1 MGNIWEFLLQTLT
14 VSLVAAVL
22 LILKYLLADKLSPRW
37 QYGIWGLLA
46 LRALIPAGMTRQ
58 VLLPLPT
65 WVDMCKTAAEHGLA
79 SAYAGP
85 WDALD
90 AKSVLPWPSGAPE
103 SITDWLFVAYALG
116 AAAYLL
122 WKGAAYA
129 RLRLALRR
137 GAPASE
143 AVSARLAAVCEKY
156 GLRCSRAVEV
166 EGLPTAFVCGVFRP
180 VLAVPK
186 GGVDDKVLLHELLHL
201 KYFDAAQGI
210 FWCLIRALHWCNPF
224 MHYVLD
230 RVGNDLESLCD
241 QRVLERLEG
250 EERREYG
257 SILLGMANAK
267 YARAPGTSSISNGG
281 RNISRR
287 IAAIVRFKLYPR
299 GMALASVCI
308 AIVLA
313 TPLLLGTASADTG
326 HMHPGPQRELD
337 RSLAAART
345 TRCRTPAAALDTYAK
360 GLLYDNGVFLAAASP
375 FEKHE
380 ELYAGMRESGADGW
394 VAYHYEAIPEQYSID
409 SGSGYLINN
418 IVSTE
423 NACEAELV
431 FTVSYVADQENG
443 GWLKGENG
451 DTLTGLYVVPVRTY
465 EAEGWVVEETGERL
479 FIPITDFMVSD
490 PVSLA
495 RWGNDILPWRDTV
508 SVERECG
515 TVTLRRNL
523 YAVAADSSMGLAG
536 VPQGYSDSVYRPNAE
551 FKPVAE
557 LFCVEYACNEDS
569 LPEDTAALH
578 MVTLSS
584 TDEPYTFADETLQS
598 GLPGASFDDEHR
610 HSAGRYAD
618 MDTGWDGEIEIS
630 FEEFRH
636 EVGLLP
642 EPKYEYAA
650 VRITL
655 DGEVVDEFVME
666 GGAENGG
673 A

>member
-22 LILKYLLADKLSPRW
+22 LIVKYLLADKLSPRW
-37 QYGIWGLLA
+37 QYGVWGLLA

-58 VLLPLPT
+58 VLLPLPA
-65 WVDMCKTAAEHGLA
+65 WVDMWKTAAERGLG
-79 SAYAGP
+79 SAYASP
-85 WDALD
+85 WSSLD
-90 AKSVLPWPSGAPE
+90 AGSVLPLPSGAPR
-103 SITDWLFVAYALG
+103 SLTDWLFLVYVLG
-116 AAAYLL
+116 VLGWLL
-122 WKGAAYA
+122 WKAAAYA
-129 RLRLALRR
+129 RLRLVLRR
-137 GAPASE
+137 GTPASAE
-143 AVSARLAAVCEKY
+143 VSARLAAVCEKY
-156 GLRCSRAVEV
+156 GLRSCRAVEV
-166 EGLPTAFVCGVFRP
+166 EGLPTAFVCGVIRP
-180 VLAVPK
+180 VLALPR
-186 GGVDDKVLLHELLHL
+186 GGADDKVLLHELLHL

-210 FWCLIRALHWCNPF
+210 FWCLIRALHWCDPF

-257 SILLGMANAK
+257 GILLGMANAK

-281 RNISRR
+281 KNISRR

-308 AIVLA
+308 VLVLA
-313 TPLLLGTASADTG
+313 APLLLGSAGTDIG
-326 HMHPGPQRELD
+326 HMYPNELDGLD

-360 GLLYDNGVFLAAASP
+360 GLIYDNGVFLAAASP
-375 FEKHE
+375 FEKHG
-380 ELYAGMRESGADGW
+380 ELYEGMRASRAEGW
-394 VAYHYEAIPEQYSID
+394 VAYHYESVPEQYAID

-418 IVSTE
+418 LVCSE
-423 NACEAELV
+423 GVCEAELIL
-431 FTVSYVADQENG
+431 TVNYVADLENG
-443 GWLKGENG
+443 GWLKDADG
-451 DTLTGLYVVPVRTY
+451 DTLTGLYVVPVRAWK
-465 EAEGWVVEETGERL
+465 AEGWVVEETGERQ

-536 VPQGYSDSVYRPNAE
+536 VPQGYSDSVYRPEAV
-551 FKPVAE
+551 FRTMAE
-557 LFCVEYACNEDS
+557 LFCVEYTSGEDA
-569 LPEDTAALH
+569 LPQSWAKLEMLP
-578 MVTLSS
+578 LRS
-584 TDEPYTFADETLQS
+584 ADEEYAFDGTEYES
-598 GLPGASFDDEHR
+598 IGLDPCEGALKA
-610 HSAGRYAD
+610 SAL
-618 MDTGWDGEIEIS
+618 S
-630 FEEFRH
+630 EEFRYDAPQ
-636 EVGLLP
+636 LP
-642 EPKYEYAA
+642 EPEAKAAA

-655 DGEVVDEFVME
+655 GSEVVDEFVME
-666 GGAENGG
+666 GGETDGG

>member
-14 VSLVAAVL
+14 VSLTAAVL
-22 LILKYLLADKLSPRW
+22 LIVKYLLADKLSPRW

-58 VLLPLPT
+58 VLLPLPEF
-65 WVDMCKTAAEHGLA
+65 VDMCKTAAERGLA

-90 AKSVLPWPSGAPE
+90 AKSVLPWPSGSPE
-103 SITDWLFVAYALG
+103 SVTDWLFVVYALG

-122 WKGAAYA
+122 WKLAAYA

-143 AVSARLAAVCEKY
+143 ELSAQIAAVCKKY
-156 GLRCSRAVEV
+156 GLRASRAVEV

-257 SILLGMANAK
+257 GILLGMANEK

-287 IAAIVRFKLYPR
+287 ISAIVRFKLYPR

-308 AIVLA
+308 AVVLA

-345 TRCRTPAAALDTYAK
+345 TRCQTPAAALDTYAK

-375 FEKHE
+375 FEKHG
-380 ELYAGMRESGADGW
+380 ELYAGMRESGAEGW

-418 IVSTE
+418 IVSSQD
-423 NACEAELV
+423 ACEAELV
-431 FTVSYVADQENG
+431 LTVSYVADLENG
-443 GWLKGENG
+443 GWLENEYG
-451 DTLTGLYVVPVRTY
+451 DTLTGFYVIPVRAY
-465 EAEGWVVEETGERL
+465 EAEGWVVEETGERQ
-479 FIPITDFMVSD
+479 FIAASSIVYD

-495 RWGNDILPWRDTV
+495 CWGNDVLPWRDTV
-508 SVERECG
+508 SVERETG
-515 TVTLRRNL
+515 TVTLRRNI
-523 YAVAADSSMGLAG
+523 YAVAADASFSLSG
-536 VPQGYSDSVYRPNAE
+536 VPRGYSDSVYRPDAV
-551 FKPVAE
+551 FRAMSE
-557 LFCVEYACNEDS
+557 LICVELTCGEAEAPQGS
-569 LPEDTAALH
+569 KLEMLPLG
-578 MVTLSS
+578 S
-584 TDEPYTFADETLQS
+584 ADEDYAFDGSQYESGELSRDGQS
-598 GLPGASFDDEHR
+598 REV
-610 HSAGRYAD
+610 SAI
-618 MDTGWDGEIEIS
+618 T
-630 FEEFRH
+630 EEFRYDAP
-636 EVGLLP
+636 LLP
-642 EPKYEYAA
+642 EPEFKAAA
-650 VRITL
+650 VRISL

-666 GGAENGG
+666 GGAANGG

>member
-1 MGNIWEFLLQTLT
+1 VGNIWEFLLQTLT
-14 VSLVAAVL
+14 VSLAAAVL
-22 LILKYLLADKLSPRW
+22 LIVKYLLADKLSPRW
-37 QYGIWGLLA
+37 QYGVWGLLA

-58 VLLPLPT
+58 VLLPLPV
-65 WVDMCKTAAEHGLA
+65 WVDMWKTAAERGLG

-103 SITDWLFVAYALG
+103 SVTDWLFVVYALG

-122 WKGAAYA
+122 WKLAAYA

-156 GLRCSRAVEV
+156 GLRGSRAVEV
-166 EGLPTAFVCGVFRP
+166 EGLPTAFVCGVIRP
-180 VLAVPK
+180 VLALPR
-186 GGVDDKVLLHELLHL
+186 GGADDKVLLHELLHL

-210 FWCLIRALHWCNPF
+210 FWCLIRALHWCDPF

-257 SILLGMANAK
+257 GILLGMANAK

-281 RNISRR
+281 KNISRR

-308 AIVLA
+308 AVVLA

-345 TRCRTPAAALDTYAK
+345 TRCQTPAAALDTYAK
-360 GLLYDNGVFLAAASP
+360 GLIYDNGVFLAAASP
-375 FEKHE
+375 FEKHG
-380 ELYAGMRESGADGW
+380 ELYEGMRASRAEGW
-394 VAYHYEAIPEQYSID
+394 VAYHYESVPEQYAID

-418 IVSTE
+418 LVCSE
-423 NACEAELV
+423 GVCEAELIL
-431 FTVSYVADQENG
+431 TVNYVADLENG
-443 GWLKGENG
+443 GWLKDADG
-451 DTLTGLYVVPVRTY
+451 DTLTGLYVVPVRAW
-465 EAEGWVVEETGERL
+465 EAEGWVVEERGERQ

-523 YAVAADSSMGLAG
+523 YAVAADAGFGLSG
-536 VPQGYSDSVYRPNAE
+536 VPQGYSDSIYRPEAV
-551 FKPVAE
+551 FRTMAE
-557 LFCVEYACNEDS
+557 LFCVEYTSGEDA
-569 LPEDTAALH
+569 LPQSWAKLEMLP
-578 MVTLSS
+578 LRS
-584 TDEPYTFADETLQS
+584 ADEEYAFDGTEYES
-598 GLPGASFDDEHR
+598 IGLDPCEGALKA
-610 HSAGRYAD
+610 SAL
-618 MDTGWDGEIEIS
+618 S
-630 FEEFRH
+630 EEFRYDAP
-636 EVGLLP
+636 LLP
-642 EPKYEYAA
+642 EPEAKAAA

-655 DGEVVDEFVME
+655 GSEVVDEFVME
-666 GGAENGG
+666 GGETDGG

>member
-14 VSLVAAVL
+14 VSLTAAVL
-22 LILKYLLADKLSPRW
+22 LIVKYLLADKLSPRW

-58 VLLPLPT
+58 VLLPLPA
-65 WVDMCKTAAEHGLA
+65 WVDMCKTAAERGLA

-85 WDALD
+85 WDAMD

-103 SITDWLFVAYALG
+103 SVTDWLFVAYALG

-122 WKGAAYA
+122 WKLAAYI

-143 AVSARLAAVCEKY
+143 AVSAQIAGVCEKY
-156 GLRCSRAVEV
+156 GLRASRAVEV

-257 SILLGMANAK
+257 GILLGMANEK

-308 AIVLA
+308 VLVLA
-313 TPLLLGTASADTG
+313 APLLLGSAGTDIG
-326 HMHPGPQRELD
+326 HMYPNELDGLD

-360 GLLYDNGVFLAAASP
+360 GLIYDNGVFLAAASP
-375 FEKHE
+375 FEKHG
-380 ELYAGMRESGADGW
+380 ELYEGMRESGADGW
-394 VAYHYEAIPEQYSID
+394 VAYHYESVPEQYAID

-418 IVSTE
+418 LVCSE
-423 NACEAELV
+423 GVCEAELIL
-431 FTVSYVADQENG
+431 TVNYVADLENG
-443 GWLKGENG
+443 GWLKDADG
-451 DTLTGLYVVPVRTY
+451 DTLAGLYVVPVRAW
-465 EAEGWVVEETGERL
+465 EAEGWVVEETGERQ
-479 FIPITDFMVSD
+479 FIAPDGLVYD

-495 RWGNDILPWRDTV
+495 RWGNDVLPWRDTV

-523 YAVAADSSMGLAG
+523 YAVAADAGFGLSG
-536 VPQGYSDSVYRPNAE
+536 VPQGYSDSVYRPEAV
-551 FKPVAE
+551 FRTMAE
-557 LFCVEYACNEDS
+557 LFCVEYTSGEDA
-569 LPEDTAALH
+569 LPQSWAKLEMLP
-578 MVTLSS
+578 LRS
-584 TDEPYTFADETLQS
+584 ADEEYAFDGTEYES
-598 GLPGASFDDEHR
+598 IGLDPCEGALKA
-610 HSAGRYAD
+610 SAL
-618 MDTGWDGEIEIS
+618 S
-630 FEEFRH
+630 EEFRYDAPQ
-636 EVGLLP
+636 LP
-642 EPKYEYAA
+642 EPEAKAAA

-655 DGEVVDEFVME
+655 GSEVVDEFVME
-666 GGAENGG
+666 GGETDGG

>member
-14 VSLVAAVL
+14 VSLAAAVL
-22 LILKYLLADKLSPRW
+22 LIVKYLLADKLSPRW
-37 QYGIWGLLA
+37 QYGVWGLLA

-58 VLLPLPT
+58 VLLPLPV
-65 WVDMCKTAAEHGLA
+65 WVDMWKTAAERGLG
-79 SAYAGP
+79 SAYASP
-85 WDALD
+85 WSSLD
-90 AKSVLPWPSGAPE
+90 AGSVLPLPSGAPR
-103 SITDWLFVAYALG
+103 SLTDWLFLVYVLG
-116 AAAYLL
+116 VLGWLL
-122 WKGAAYA
+122 WKAAAYA
-129 RLRLALRR
+129 RLRLVLRR
-137 GAPASE
+137 GTPASAE
-143 AVSARLAAVCEKY
+143 VSARLAAVCEKY
-156 GLRCSRAVEV
+156 GLRSCRAVEV
-166 EGLPTAFVCGVFRP
+166 EGLPTAFVCGVIRP
-180 VLAVPK
+180 VLALPR
-186 GGVDDKVLLHELLHL
+186 GGADDKVLLHELLHL

-210 FWCLIRALHWCNPF
+210 FWCLIRALHWCDPF

-257 SILLGMANAK
+257 GILLGMANAK

-281 RNISRR
+281 KNISRR

-308 AIVLA
+308 VLVLA
-313 TPLLLGTASADTG
+313 APLLLGSAGTDIG
-326 HMHPGPQRELD
+326 HMYPNELDGLD

-360 GLLYDNGVFLAAASP
+360 GLIYDNGVFLAAASP
-375 FEKHE
+375 LEKHG
-380 ELYAGMRESGADGW
+380 ELYEGMRASRAEGW
-394 VAYHYEAIPEQYSID
+394 VAYHYESVPEQYAID

-418 IVSTE
+418 LVCSE
-423 NACEAELV
+423 GVCEAELIL
-431 FTVSYVADQENG
+431 TVNYVADLDNG
-443 GWLKGENG
+443 GWLKDADG
-451 DTLTGLYVVPVRTY
+451 DTITGLYVVPVRAW
-465 EAEGWVVEETGERL
+465 EAEGWVVEETGERQ

-536 VPQGYSDSVYRPNAE
+536 VPQGYSDSIYRPEAV
-551 FKPVAE
+551 FRTMAE
-557 LFCVEYACNEDS
+557 LFCVEYTSGEDA
-569 LPEDTAALH
+569 LPQSWAKLEMLP
-578 MVTLSS
+578 LRS
-584 TDEPYTFADETLQS
+584 ADEEYAFDGTEYES
-598 GLPGASFDDEHR
+598 IGLDPCEGALKA
-610 HSAGRYAD
+610 SAL
-618 MDTGWDGEIEIS
+618 S
-630 FEEFRH
+630 EEFRYDTP
-636 EVGLLP
+636 LLP
-642 EPKYEYAA
+642 EPEAKAAA

-655 DGEVVDEFVME
+655 GSEVVDEFVME
-666 GGAENGG
+666 GGETDGG

>member
-14 VSLVAAVL
+14 VSLTAAVL
-22 LILKYLLADKLSPRW
+22 LIVKYLLADKLSPRW

-58 VLLPLPT
+58 VLLPLPA
-65 WVDMCKTAAEHGLA
+65 WVDMCKTAAERGLA

-85 WDALD
+85 WDAMD

-103 SITDWLFVAYALG
+103 SVTDWLFVAYAIG
-116 AAAYLL
+116 AAAYLP
-122 WKGAAYA
+122 WKLAAYI

-137 GAPASE
+137 GAPASAE
-143 AVSARLAAVCEKY
+143 LSAQIAGVCEKY
-156 GLRCSRAVEV
+156 GLRASRAVEV

-257 SILLGMANAK
+257 GILLGMANEK

-281 RNISRR
+281 KNISRR

-326 HMHPGPQRELD
+326 HMYPNELDGLD

-360 GLLYDNGVFLAAASP
+360 GLLRDNGIFLAAASP

-380 ELYAGMRESGADGW
+380 ELYEGMCESSSKGYSAD
-394 VAYHYEAIPEQYSID
+394 YYLTKPLEYAIYT
-409 SGSGYLINN
+409 GSGYLINN
-418 IVSTE
+418 LVSTE
-423 NACEAELV
+423 DGCEAELV
-431 FTVSYVADQENG
+431 LTVSYVSDLENG
-443 GWLKGENG
+443 GWLKNEYG
-451 DTLTGLYVVPVRTY
+451 DTIIGLYVIPVRAY
-465 EAEGWVVEETGERL
+465 EAEGWVVEETGERQ
-479 FIPITDFMVSD
+479 FIAADALVYD

-495 RWGNDILPWRDTV
+495 RWGNDVLPWRDTV
-508 SVERECG
+508 SVERETG
-515 TVTLRRNL
+515 TVTLRRNI
-523 YAVAADSSMGLAG
+523 YAMASDSSIGLAG
-536 VPQGYSDSVYRPNAE
+536 VPQGYSDSVYRPDAV
-551 FKPVAE
+551 FRTMAE
-557 LFCVEYACNEDS
+557 LFCVEYTCNEANFPKSVAKLEMLPLGSVDEAYAIDGTEYESSGWRNDS
-569 LPEDTAALH
+569 
-578 MVTLSS
+578 
-584 TDEPYTFADETLQS
+584 
-598 GLPGASFDDEHR
+598 
-610 HSAGRYAD
+610 
-618 MDTGWDGEIEIS
+618 WDGKVYTMS
-630 FEEFRH
+630 EEFRYDAP
-636 EVGLLP
+636 LLP
-642 EPKYEYAA
+642 EPEFKAAA
-650 VRITL
+650 VRISL

-666 GGAENGG
+666 GGAADGG

>member
-14 VSLVAAVL
+14 VSLTAAVL
-22 LILKYLLADKLSPRW
+22 LIVKYLLADKLSPRW

-58 VLLPLPT
+58 VLLPLPA
-65 WVDMCKTAAEHGLA
+65 WVDMCKTAAERGLA

-85 WDALD
+85 WDAMD

-103 SITDWLFVAYALG
+103 SVTDWLFVAYALG

-122 WKGAAYA
+122 WKLAAYI

-137 GAPASE
+137 GAPASAE
-143 AVSARLAAVCEKY
+143 LSAQIAGVCEKY
-156 GLRCSRAVEV
+156 GLRASRAVEV

-257 SILLGMANAK
+257 GILLGMANAK

-281 RNISRR
+281 KNISRR

-308 AIVLA
+308 AVVLA

-326 HMHPGPQRELD
+326 HMYPNELDGLD

-345 TRCRTPAAALDTYAK
+345 TRCQTPAAALDTYAK
-360 GLLYDNGVFLAAASP
+360 GLLYDNGVFLTAASP

-380 ELYAGMRESGADGW
+380 ELYEGMRESGADGW
-394 VAYHYEAIPEQYSID
+394 VAYHYEAIPEQYSIN

-423 NACEAELV
+423 NSCEAELV
-431 FTVSYVADQENG
+431 LTVSYVADLENG
-443 GWLKGENG
+443 GWLKNEYG
-451 DTLTGLYVVPVRTY
+451 DTIIGLYVIPVRAY
-465 EAEGWVVEETGERL
+465 EAEGWVVEETGERQ
-479 FIPITDFMVSD
+479 FIAADAIVYDS
-490 PVSLA
+490 VSLA
-495 RWGNDILPWRDTV
+495 RWGNDVLPWRDTV
-508 SVERECG
+508 SVERETG
-515 TVTLRRNL
+515 TVTLRRNI
-523 YAVAADSSMGLAG
+523 YAMASDSSVGLAG
-536 VPQGYSDSVYRPNAE
+536 VPQGYSDSVYRPDAV
-551 FKPVAE
+551 FRTMAE
-557 LFCVEYACNEDS
+557 LFCVEYTCNEANFPRSVAKLEMLPLGSVDEAYAIDGTEYESSGWRNDS
-569 LPEDTAALH
+569 
-578 MVTLSS
+578 
-584 TDEPYTFADETLQS
+584 
-598 GLPGASFDDEHR
+598 
-610 HSAGRYAD
+610 
-618 MDTGWDGEIEIS
+618 WDGKVYTMS
-630 FEEFRH
+630 EEFRYDAP
-636 EVGLLP
+636 LLP
-642 EPKYEYAA
+642 EPEFKAAA
-650 VRITL
+650 VRISL

>member
-14 VSLVAAVL
+14 VSLTAAVL
-22 LILKYLLADKLSPRW
+22 LIVKYLLADKLSPRW

-58 VLLPLPT
+58 VLLPLPA
-65 WVDMCKTAAEHGLA
+65 WVDMCKTAAERGLA

-85 WDALD
+85 WDAMD

-103 SITDWLFVAYALG
+103 SVTDWLFVAYALG

-122 WKGAAYA
+122 WKLAAYI

-143 AVSARLAAVCEKY
+143 AVSAQIAGVCEKY
-156 GLRCSRAVEV
+156 GLRASRAVEV

-257 SILLGMANAK
+257 GILLGMANSK

-281 RNISRR
+281 KNISRR

-326 HMHPGPQRELD
+326 HMYPNELDGLD

-345 TRCRTPAAALDTYAK
+345 TRCQTPAAALDTYAK
-360 GLLYDNGVFLAAASP
+360 GLLYDNGVFLTAASP

-380 ELYAGMRESGADGW
+380 ELYEGMRASRAEGW
-394 VAYHYEAIPEQYSID
+394 VAYHYEAIPEQYSIET
-409 SGSGYLINN
+409 GSGYLINN
-418 IVSTE
+418 LVSTE
-423 NACEAELV
+423 NGCEAELV
-431 FTVSYVADQENG
+431 LTVSYVADLENG
-443 GWLKGENG
+443 GWLKDADG
-451 DTLTGLYVVPVRTY
+451 DTLTGLYVIPVRAY
-465 EAEGWVVEETGERL
+465 EAEGWVVEETGERQ
-479 FIPITDFMVSD
+479 FIAADAIVYDS
-490 PVSLA
+490 VSLA
-495 RWGNDILPWRDTV
+495 RWGNDVLPWRDTV
-508 SVERECG
+508 SVERETG
-515 TVTLRRNL
+515 TVTLRRNI
-523 YAVAADSSMGLAG
+523 YAMASDSSVGLAG
-536 VPQGYSDSVYRPNAE
+536 VPQGYSDSVYRPDAV
-551 FKPVAE
+551 FRTMAE
-557 LFCVEYACNEDS
+557 LFCVEYTCNEANFPRSVAKLEMLPLGSVDEAYAIDGTEYESSGWRNDS
-569 LPEDTAALH
+569 
-578 MVTLSS
+578 
-584 TDEPYTFADETLQS
+584 
-598 GLPGASFDDEHR
+598 
-610 HSAGRYAD
+610 
-618 MDTGWDGEIEIS
+618 WDGKVYTMS
-630 FEEFRH
+630 EEFRYDAP
-636 EVGLLP
+636 LLP
-642 EPKYEYAA
+642 EPEFKAAA
-650 VRITL
+650 VRISL

>member
-65 WVDMCKTAAEHGLA
+65 WVDMCKTAAERGLA

-90 AKSVLPWPSGAPE
+90 AKSVLPWPSGSPE
-103 SITDWLFVAYALG
+103 SVTDWLFLVYALG

-122 WKGAAYA
+122 WKLAAYA

-143 AVSARLAAVCEKY
+143 AVSAQIAAVCEKY

-166 EGLPTAFVCGVFRP
+166 EGLPTAFVCGVIRP

-308 AIVLA
+308 AVVLA

-345 TRCRTPAAALDTYAK
+345 TRCQTPAAALDTYAK

-380 ELYAGMRESGADGW
+380 ELYADMRESGADGW

-418 IVSTE
+418 LVSTE

-451 DTLTGLYVVPVRTY
+451 DTLTGLYVVPVRAY

-508 SVERECG
+508 SVERETG
-515 TVTLRRNL
+515 TVTLRRNI
-523 YAVAADSSMGLAG
+523 YAMASDSSIGLAG
-536 VPQGYSDSVYRPNAE
+536 VPQGYSDSVYRPDAV
-551 FKPVAE
+551 FRTMAE
-557 LFCVEYACNEDS
+557 LFCVEYTCNEANFPKSVAKLEMLPLGS
-569 LPEDTAALH
+569 LDED
-578 MVTLSS
+578 
-584 TDEPYTFADETLQS
+584 Y
-598 GLPGASFDDEHR
+598 SFDGTEYESSGWRND
-610 HSAGRYAD
+610 S
-618 MDTGWDGEIEIS
+618 WDGKVYTMC
-630 FEEFRH
+630 EEFRYDAP
-636 EVGLLP
+636 LLP
-642 EPKYEYAA
+642 EPGFKAAA

-666 GGAENGG
+666 GGGSNGG

>member
-14 VSLVAAVL
+14 VSLTAAVL
-22 LILKYLLADKLSPRW
+22 LIVKYLLADKLSPRW

-58 VLLPLPT
+58 VLLPLPA
-65 WVDMCKTAAEHGLA
+65 WVDMCKTAAERGLA

-85 WDALD
+85 WDAMD

-103 SITDWLFVAYALG
+103 SVTDWLFVAYALG

-122 WKGAAYA
+122 WKLAAYI

-143 AVSARLAAVCEKY
+143 AVSAQIAGVCEKY
-156 GLRCSRAVEV
+156 GLRASRAVEV

-210 FWCLIRALHWCNPF
+210 FWCFIRALHWCNPF

-257 SILLGMANAK
+257 GILLGMANEK

-308 AIVLA
+308 AVVLA

-326 HMHPGPQRELD
+326 HMHSSPQSELA
-337 RSLAAART
+337 RSLAAVRT

-360 GLLYDNGVFLAAASP
+360 GILRDNGIFLAAASP

-380 ELYAGMRESGADGW
+380 ELYEGMCESSSKGYSAD
-394 VAYHYEAIPEQYSID
+394 YYLTKPLEYAIYT
-409 SGSGYLINN
+409 GSGYLINN
-418 IVSTE
+418 LVSTE
-423 NACEAELV
+423 NGCEAELV
-431 FTVSYVADQENG
+431 LTVSYVADLENG
-443 GWLKGENG
+443 GWLKDADG
-451 DTLTGLYVVPVRTY
+451 DTLTGLYVIPVRAY
-465 EAEGWVVEETGERL
+465 EAEGWVVEETGERQ
-479 FIPITDFMVSD
+479 FIAADAIVYD

-495 RWGNDILPWRDTV
+495 RWGNDVLPWRDTV
-508 SVERECG
+508 SVERETG
-515 TVTLRRNL
+515 TVTLRRNI
-523 YAVAADSSMGLAG
+523 YAMASDSSIGLAG
-536 VPQGYSDSVYRPNAE
+536 VPQGYSDSVYRPDAV
-551 FKPVAE
+551 FRTMAE
-557 LFCVEYACNEDS
+557 LFCVEYTCNEANFPRSVAKLEMLPLGSVDEAYAIDGTEYESSGWRNDS
-569 LPEDTAALH
+569 
-578 MVTLSS
+578 
-584 TDEPYTFADETLQS
+584 
-598 GLPGASFDDEHR
+598 
-610 HSAGRYAD
+610 
-618 MDTGWDGEIEIS
+618 WDGKVYTMS
-630 FEEFRH
+630 EEFRYDAP
-636 EVGLLP
+636 LLP
-642 EPKYEYAA
+642 EPEFKAAA
-650 VRITL
+650 VRISL

-666 GGAENGG
+666 GGAADGG
-673 A
+673 E

>member
-22 LILKYLLADKLSPRW
+22 LILKYQLADKLSPRW

-65 WVDMCKTAAEHGLA
+65 WVDMCKTAAERGLA

-103 SITDWLFVAYALG
+103 SVTDWLFVAYALG

-122 WKGAAYA
+122 WKLAAYA

-166 EGLPTAFVCGVFRP
+166 EGLPTAFVCGVIRP

-281 RNISRR
+281 KNISRR

-308 AIVLA
+308 AVVLA

-345 TRCRTPAAALDTYAK
+345 TRCQTPAAALDTYAK

-431 FTVSYVADQENG
+431 FTVSYVADLENG
-443 GWLKGENG
+443 GWLKGEDG
-451 DTLTGLYVVPVRTY
+451 DTLTGLYVVPVRAY

-508 SVERECG
+508 SVERETG
-515 TVTLRRNL
+515 TVTLRRNI
-523 YAVAADSSMGLAG
+523 YAMASDSSIGLAG
-536 VPQGYSDSVYRPNAE
+536 VPQGYSDSVYRPDAV
-551 FKPVAE
+551 FRTMAE
-557 LFCVEYACNEDS
+557 LFCVEYTCNEANFPKS
-569 LPEDTAALH
+569 VAKLEMLPLGSPDED
-578 MVTLSS
+578 
-584 TDEPYTFADETLQS
+584 Y
-598 GLPGASFDDEHR
+598 SFDGTEYESSGWRND
-610 HSAGRYAD
+610 S
-618 MDTGWDGEIEIS
+618 WDGKVYTMS
-630 FEEFRH
+630 EEFRYDTP
-636 EVGLLP
+636 LLP
-642 EPKYEYAA
+642 EPEFKAAA
-650 VRITL
+650 VRISL

-666 GGAENGG
+666 GGGSNGG

>member
-1 MGNIWEFLLQTLT
+1 VGNIWEFLLQTLT
-14 VSLVAAVL
+14 VSLTAAVL
-22 LILKYLLADKLSPRW
+22 LIVKYLLADKLSPRW

-58 VLLPLPT
+58 VLLPLPA
-65 WVDMCKTAAEHGLA
+65 WVDMCKTAAERGLA

-85 WDALD
+85 WDAMD

-103 SITDWLFVAYALG
+103 SVTDWLFVAYALG

-122 WKGAAYA
+122 WKLAAYA

-143 AVSARLAAVCEKY
+143 AVSAQIAGVCEKY
-156 GLRCSRAVEV
+156 GLRASRAVEV
-166 EGLPTAFVCGVFRP
+166 EGLPTAFACGVFRP

-257 SILLGMANAK
+257 GILLGMANEK

-308 AIVLA
+308 AVVLA

-337 RSLAAART
+337 RSFAVART

-360 GLLYDNGVFLAAASP
+360 GLLYDNGVFLTAASP

-380 ELYAGMRESGADGW
+380 ELYEGMRASGADGW
-394 VAYHYEAIPEQYSID
+394 VAYHYEAVPEQYSIET
-409 SGSGYLINN
+409 GSGYLINN
-418 IVSTE
+418 LVSTE
-423 NACEAELV
+423 NGCEAELV
-431 FTVSYVADQENG
+431 LTVSYVADLENG
-443 GWLKGENG
+443 GWLKDADG
-451 DTLTGLYVVPVRTY
+451 DTLTGLYVIPVRAY
-465 EAEGWVVEETGERL
+465 EAEGWVVEETGERQ
-479 FIPITDFMVSD
+479 FIAADAIVYDS
-490 PVSLA
+490 VSLA
-495 RWGNDILPWRDTV
+495 RWGNDVLPWRDTV
-508 SVERECG
+508 SVERETG
-515 TVTLRRNL
+515 TVTLRRNI
-523 YAVAADSSMGLAG
+523 YAMASDSSVGLAG
-536 VPQGYSDSVYRPNAE
+536 VPQGYSDSVYRPDAV
-551 FKPVAE
+551 FRTMAE
-557 LFCVEYACNEDS
+557 LFCVEYTCNEANFPRSVAKLEMLPLGSVDEAYAIDGTEYESSGWRNDS
-569 LPEDTAALH
+569 
-578 MVTLSS
+578 
-584 TDEPYTFADETLQS
+584 
-598 GLPGASFDDEHR
+598 
-610 HSAGRYAD
+610 
-618 MDTGWDGEIEIS
+618 WDGKVYTMS
-630 FEEFRH
+630 EEFRYDAP
-636 EVGLLP
+636 LLP
-642 EPKYEYAA
+642 EPEFKAAA
-650 VRITL
+650 VRISL

>member
-14 VSLVAAVL
+14 VSLTAAVL
-22 LILKYLLADKLSPRW
+22 LIVKYLLADKLSPRW

-58 VLLPLPT
+58 VLLPLPA
-65 WVDMCKTAAEHGLA
+65 WVDMCKTAAERGLA

-85 WDALD
+85 WDAMD

-103 SITDWLFVAYALG
+103 SVTDWLFVAYALG

-122 WKGAAYA
+122 WKLAAYI

-143 AVSARLAAVCEKY
+143 AVSAQIAAVCEKY
-156 GLRCSRAVEV
+156 GLRASRAVEV
-166 EGLPTAFVCGVFRP
+166 EGLPTAFVCDVFRP

-257 SILLGMANAK
+257 GILLGMANAK

-281 RNISRR
+281 KNISRR

-308 AIVLA
+308 AVVLA

-337 RSLAAART
+337 RSFAVART

-360 GLLYDNGVFLAAASP
+360 GLLYDNGVFLTAASP

-380 ELYAGMRESGADGW
+380 ELYEGMRESGAEGW
-394 VAYHYEAIPEQYSID
+394 VAYHYEAVPEQYSIET
-409 SGSGYLINN
+409 GSGYLINN
-418 IVSTE
+418 LVSTE
-423 NACEAELV
+423 NGCEAELV
-431 FTVSYVADQENG
+431 LTVSYVADLENG
-443 GWLKGENG
+443 GWLKDADG
-451 DTLTGLYVVPVRTY
+451 DTLTGLYVIPVRAY
-465 EAEGWVVEETGERL
+465 EAEGWVVEETGERQ
-479 FIPITDFMVSD
+479 FIAADAIVYDS
-490 PVSLA
+490 VSLA
-495 RWGNDILPWRDTV
+495 RWGNDVLPWRDTV
-508 SVERECG
+508 SVERETG
-515 TVTLRRNL
+515 TVTLRRNI
-523 YAVAADSSMGLAG
+523 YAMASDSSVGLAG
-536 VPQGYSDSVYRPNAE
+536 VPQGYSDSVYRPDAV
-551 FKPVAE
+551 FRTMAE
-557 LFCVEYACNEDS
+557 LFCVEYTCNEANFPRSVAKLEMLPLGSVDEAYAIDGTEYESSGWRNDS
-569 LPEDTAALH
+569 
-578 MVTLSS
+578 
-584 TDEPYTFADETLQS
+584 
-598 GLPGASFDDEHR
+598 
-610 HSAGRYAD
+610 
-618 MDTGWDGEIEIS
+618 WDGKVYTMS
-630 FEEFRH
+630 EEFRYDAP
-636 EVGLLP
+636 LLP
-642 EPKYEYAA
+642 EPEFKAAA
-650 VRITL
+650 VRISL

>member
-14 VSLVAAVL
+14 VSLTAAVL
-22 LILKYLLADKLSPRW
+22 LIVKYLLADKLSPRW

-58 VLLPLPT
+58 VLLPLPA
-65 WVDMCKTAAEHGLA
+65 WVDMCKTAAERGLA

-85 WDALD
+85 WDAMD

-103 SITDWLFVAYALG
+103 SVTDWLFVAYALG

-122 WKGAAYA
+122 WKLAAYA

-143 AVSARLAAVCEKY
+143 AVSAQIAGVCEKY
-156 GLRCSRAVEV
+156 GLRASRAVEV
-166 EGLPTAFVCGVFRP
+166 EGLPTAFACGVFRP

-257 SILLGMANAK
+257 GILLGMANEK

-308 AIVLA
+308 AVVLA

-337 RSLAAART
+337 RSFAVART

-360 GLLYDNGVFLAAASP
+360 GLLYDNGVFLTAASP

-380 ELYAGMRESGADGW
+380 ELYEGMRASGADGW
-394 VAYHYEAIPEQYSID
+394 VAYHYEAVPEQYSIET
-409 SGSGYLINN
+409 GSGYLINN
-418 IVSTE
+418 LVSTE
-423 NACEAELV
+423 NGCEAELV
-431 FTVSYVADQENG
+431 LTVSYVADLENG
-443 GWLKGENG
+443 GWLKDADG
-451 DTLTGLYVVPVRTY
+451 DTLTGLYVIPVRAY
-465 EAEGWVVEETGERL
+465 EAEGWVVEETGERQ
-479 FIPITDFMVSD
+479 FIAADAIVYDS
-490 PVSLA
+490 VSLA
-495 RWGNDILPWRDTV
+495 RWGNDVLPWRDTV
-508 SVERECG
+508 SVERETG
-515 TVTLRRNL
+515 TVTLRRNI
-523 YAVAADSSMGLAG
+523 YAMASDSSVGLAG
-536 VPQGYSDSVYRPNAE
+536 VPQGYSDSVYRPDAV
-551 FKPVAE
+551 FRTMAE
-557 LFCVEYACNEDS
+557 LFCVEYTCNEANFPRSVAKLEMLPLGSVDEAYAIDGTEYESSGWRNDS
-569 LPEDTAALH
+569 
-578 MVTLSS
+578 
-584 TDEPYTFADETLQS
+584 
-598 GLPGASFDDEHR
+598 
-610 HSAGRYAD
+610 
-618 MDTGWDGEIEIS
+618 WDGKVYTMS
-630 FEEFRH
+630 EEFRYDAP
-636 EVGLLP
+636 LLP
-642 EPKYEYAA
+642 EPEFKAAA
-650 VRITL
+650 VRISL

>member
-14 VSLVAAVL
+14 VSLAAAVL
-22 LILKYLLADKLSPRW
+22 LIVKYLLADKLSPRW
-37 QYGIWGLLA
+37 QYGVWGLLA

-58 VLLPLPT
+58 VLLPLPV
-65 WVDMCKTAAEHGLA
+65 WVDMWKTAAERGLG
-79 SAYAGP
+79 SAYASP
-85 WDALD
+85 WSPLD
-90 AKSVLPWPSGAPE
+90 AGSVLPLPSGAPR
-103 SITDWLFVAYALG
+103 SLTDWLFLVYVLG
-116 AAAYLL
+116 VLGWLL
-122 WKGAAYA
+122 WKAAAYA
-129 RLRLALRR
+129 RLRLVLRR
-137 GAPASE
+137 GTPASAE
-143 AVSARLAAVCEKY
+143 VSARLAAVCEKY
-156 GLRCSRAVEV
+156 GLRSCRAVEV
-166 EGLPTAFVCGVFRP
+166 EGLPTAFVCGVIRP
-180 VLAVPK
+180 VLALPR
-186 GGVDDKVLLHELLHL
+186 GGADDKVLLHELLHL

-210 FWCLIRALHWCNPF
+210 FWCLIRALHWCDPF

-257 SILLGMANAK
+257 GILLGMANAK

-281 RNISRR
+281 KNISRR

-308 AIVLA
+308 VLVLA
-313 TPLLLGTASADTG
+313 APLLLGSAGTDIG
-326 HMHPGPQRELD
+326 HMYPNELDGLD

-360 GLLYDNGVFLAAASP
+360 GLIYDNGVFLAAASP
-375 FEKHE
+375 FEKHG
-380 ELYAGMRESGADGW
+380 ELYEGMRASRAEGW
-394 VAYHYEAIPEQYSID
+394 VAYHYESVPEQYAID

-418 IVSTE
+418 LVCSE
-423 NACEAELV
+423 GVCEAELIL
-431 FTVSYVADQENG
+431 TVNYVADLENG
-443 GWLKGENG
+443 GWLKDADG
-451 DTLTGLYVVPVRTY
+451 DTLTGLYVVPVRAWK
-465 EAEGWVVEETGERL
+465 AEGWVVEETGERQ

-536 VPQGYSDSVYRPNAE
+536 VPQGYSDSIYRPEAV
-551 FKPVAE
+551 FRTMAE
-557 LFCVEYACNEDS
+557 LFCVEYTSGEDA
-569 LPEDTAALH
+569 LPQSWAKLEMLP
-578 MVTLSS
+578 LRS
-584 TDEPYTFADETLQS
+584 ADEEYAFDGTEYES
-598 GLPGASFDDEHR
+598 IGLDPCEGALKA
-610 HSAGRYAD
+610 SAL
-618 MDTGWDGEIEIS
+618 S
-630 FEEFRH
+630 EEFRYDTPQ
-636 EVGLLP
+636 LP
-642 EPKYEYAA
+642 EPEAKAAA

-655 DGEVVDEFVME
+655 GSEVVDEFVME
-666 GGAENGG
+666 GGETDGG

>member
-14 VSLVAAVL
+14 VSLTAAVL
-22 LILKYLLADKLSPRW
+22 LIVKYLLADKLSPRW

-58 VLLPLPT
+58 VLLPLPA
-65 WVDMCKTAAEHGLA
+65 WVDMCKTAAERGLA

-85 WDALD
+85 WDAMD

-103 SITDWLFVAYALG
+103 SVTDWLFVAYALG

-122 WKGAAYA
+122 WKLAAYI

-143 AVSARLAAVCEKY
+143 AVSAQIAGVCEKY
-156 GLRCSRAVEV
+156 GLRASRAVEV

-241 QRVLERLEG
+241 QRVLEQLEG

-257 SILLGMANAK
+257 GILLGMANEK

-308 AIVLA
+308 AVVLA

-337 RSLAAART
+337 RSFAVART

-360 GLLYDNGVFLAAASP
+360 GLLYDNGVFLTAASP

-380 ELYAGMRESGADGW
+380 ELYEGMRESGAEGW
-394 VAYHYEAIPEQYSID
+394 VAYHYEAVPEQYSIET
-409 SGSGYLINN
+409 GSGYLINN
-418 IVSTE
+418 LVSTE
-423 NACEAELV
+423 NGCEAELV
-431 FTVSYVADQENG
+431 LTVSYVADLENG
-443 GWLKGENG
+443 GWLKDADG
-451 DTLTGLYVVPVRTY
+451 DTLTGLYVIPVRAY
-465 EAEGWVVEETGERL
+465 EAEGWVVEETGERQ
-479 FIPITDFMVSD
+479 FIAADAIVYDS
-490 PVSLA
+490 VSLA
-495 RWGNDILPWRDTV
+495 RWGNDVLPWRDTV
-508 SVERECG
+508 SVERETG
-515 TVTLRRNL
+515 TVTLRRNI
-523 YAVAADSSMGLAG
+523 YAMASDSSIGLAG
-536 VPQGYSDSVYRPNAE
+536 VPQGYSDSVYRPDAV
-551 FKPVAE
+551 FRTMAE
-557 LFCVEYACNEDS
+557 LFCAEYTCNEANFPKS
-569 LPEDTAALH
+569 VAKLEMLPLGSPDED
-578 MVTLSS
+578 
-584 TDEPYTFADETLQS
+584 Y
-598 GLPGASFDDEHR
+598 SFDGTEYESSGWRND
-610 HSAGRYAD
+610 S
-618 MDTGWDGEIEIS
+618 WDGKVYTMS
-630 FEEFRH
+630 EEFRYDAP
-636 EVGLLP
+636 LLP
-642 EPKYEYAA
+642 EPELKAAA
-650 VRITL
+650 VRISL
-655 DGEVVDEFVME
+655 DSEVVDEFVME
-666 GGAENGG
+666 GGAADGG

>member
-14 VSLVAAVL
+14 VSLAAAVL
-22 LILKYLLADKLSPRW
+22 LIVKYLLADKLSPRW
-37 QYGIWGLLA
+37 QYGVWGLLA

-58 VLLPLPT
+58 VLLPLPV
-65 WVDMCKTAAEHGLA
+65 WVDMWKTAAERGLG
-79 SAYAGP
+79 SAYASP
-85 WDALD
+85 WSSLD
-90 AKSVLPWPSGAPE
+90 AGSVLPLPSGAPR
-103 SITDWLFVAYALG
+103 SLTDWLFLVYVLG
-116 AAAYLL
+116 VLGWLL
-122 WKGAAYA
+122 WKAAAYA
-129 RLRLALRR
+129 RLRLVLRR
-137 GAPASE
+137 GTPASAE
-143 AVSARLAAVCEKY
+143 VSARLAAVCEKY
-156 GLRCSRAVEV
+156 GLRSCRAVEV
-166 EGLPTAFVCGVFRP
+166 EGLPTAFVCGVIRP
-180 VLAVPK
+180 VLALPR
-186 GGVDDKVLLHELLHL
+186 GGADDKVLLHELLHL

-210 FWCLIRALHWCNPF
+210 FWCLIRALHWCDPF

-257 SILLGMANAK
+257 GILLGMANAK

-281 RNISRR
+281 KNISRR

-308 AIVLA
+308 VLVLA
-313 TPLLLGTASADTG
+313 APLLLGSAGTDIG
-326 HMHPGPQRELD
+326 HMYPNELDGLD

-360 GLLYDNGVFLAAASP
+360 GLIYDNGVFLAAASP
-375 FEKHE
+375 FEKHG
-380 ELYAGMRESGADGW
+380 ELYEGMRASRAEGW
-394 VAYHYEAIPEQYSID
+394 VAYHYEAIPEQYAID

-418 IVSTE
+418 LVCSE
-423 NACEAELV
+423 GVCEAELV
-431 FTVSYVADQENG
+431 LTVSYVADMENG
-443 GWLKGENG
+443 GWLKGEDG
-451 DTLTGLYVVPVRTY
+451 DTITGLYVVPVRAW

-523 YAVAADSSMGLAG
+523 YAVAADAGFGLSG
-536 VPQGYSDSVYRPNAE
+536 VPQGYSDSVYRPNAV
-551 FKPVAE
+551 FRTMAE
-557 LFCVEYACNEDS
+557 LFCVEYTSGEDA
-569 LPEDTAALH
+569 LPQSWAKLEMLP
-578 MVTLSS
+578 LCS
-584 TDEPYTFADETLQS
+584 ADEEYAFDGTEYES
-598 GLPGASFDDEHR
+598 IGLDPCEGALKA
-610 HSAGRYAD
+610 SAL
-618 MDTGWDGEIEIS
+618 S
-630 FEEFRH
+630 EEFRYDTP
-636 EVGLLP
+636 LLP
-642 EPKYEYAA
+642 EPEAKAAA

-655 DGEVVDEFVME
+655 GSEVVDEFVME
-666 GGAENGG
+666 GGETDGG

>member
-14 VSLVAAVL
+14 VSLTAAVL
-22 LILKYLLADKLSPRW
+22 LIVKYLLADKLSPRW

-58 VLLPLPT
+58 VLLPLPA
-65 WVDMCKTAAEHGLA
+65 WVDMCKTAAERGLA

-85 WDALD
+85 WDAMD

-103 SITDWLFVAYALG
+103 SVTDWLFVAYALG

-122 WKGAAYA
+122 WKLAAYI

-143 AVSARLAAVCEKY
+143 AVSAQIAGVCEKY
-156 GLRCSRAVEV
+156 GLRASRAVEV

-210 FWCLIRALHWCNPF
+210 FWCFIRALHWCNPF

-257 SILLGMANAK
+257 GILLGMANEK

-287 IAAIVRFKLYPR
+287 ISAIVRFKLYPR

-308 AIVLA
+308 AVVLA

-326 HMHPGPQRELD
+326 HMHSSPQSELA
-337 RSLAAART
+337 RSLAAVRT

-360 GLLYDNGVFLAAASP
+360 GILRDNGIFLAAASP

-380 ELYAGMRESGADGW
+380 ELYEGMCESSSKGYSAD
-394 VAYHYEAIPEQYSID
+394 YYLTKPLEYAIYT
-409 SGSGYLINN
+409 GSGYLINN
-418 IVSTE
+418 LVSTE
-423 NACEAELV
+423 NGCEAELV
-431 FTVSYVADQENG
+431 LTVSYVADLENG
-443 GWLKGENG
+443 GWLKDADG
-451 DTLTGLYVVPVRTY
+451 DTLTGLYVIPVRAY
-465 EAEGWVVEETGERL
+465 EAEGWVVEETGERQ
-479 FIPITDFMVSD
+479 FIAADAIVYD

-495 RWGNDILPWRDTV
+495 RWGNDVLPWRDTV
-508 SVERECG
+508 SVERETG
-515 TVTLRRNL
+515 TVTLRRNI
-523 YAVAADSSMGLAG
+523 YAMASDSSIGLAG
-536 VPQGYSDSVYRPNAE
+536 VPQGYSDSVYRPDAV
-551 FKPVAE
+551 FRTMAE
-557 LFCVEYACNEDS
+557 LFCVEYTCNEANFPRSVAKLEMLPLGSVDEAYAIDGTEYESSGWRNDS
-569 LPEDTAALH
+569 
-578 MVTLSS
+578 
-584 TDEPYTFADETLQS
+584 
-598 GLPGASFDDEHR
+598 
-610 HSAGRYAD
+610 
-618 MDTGWDGEIEIS
+618 WDGKVYTMS
-630 FEEFRH
+630 EEFRYDAP
-636 EVGLLP
+636 LLP
-642 EPKYEYAA
+642 EPEFKAAA
-650 VRITL
+650 VRISL

-666 GGAENGG
+666 GGAADGG
-673 A
+673 E

>member
-14 VSLVAAVL
+14 VSLTAAVL
-22 LILKYLLADKLSPRW
+22 LIVKYLLADKLSPRW

-58 VLLPLPT
+58 VLLPLPA
-65 WVDMCKTAAEHGLA
+65 WVDMCKTAAERGLA

-85 WDALD
+85 WDAMD

-103 SITDWLFVAYALG
+103 SVTDWLFVAYALG

-122 WKGAAYA
+122 WKLAAYI

-137 GAPASE
+137 GAPASAE
-143 AVSARLAAVCEKY
+143 LSAQIAGVCEKY
-156 GLRCSRAVEV
+156 GLRASRAVEV

-257 SILLGMANAK
+257 GILLGMANEK

-308 AIVLA
+308 AVVLA

-337 RSLAAART
+337 RSFAVART

-360 GLLYDNGVFLAAASP
+360 GLLYDNGVFLTAASP

-380 ELYAGMRESGADGW
+380 ELYEGMRESGAEGW
-394 VAYHYEAIPEQYSID
+394 VAYHYEAVPEQYSFET
-409 SGSGYLINN
+409 GSGYLINN
-418 IVSTE
+418 LGSTE
-423 NACEAELV
+423 NGCEAELV
-431 FTVSYVADQENG
+431 LTVSYVADLENG
-443 GWLKGENG
+443 GWLKDADG
-451 DTLTGLYVVPVRTY
+451 DTLTGLYVIPVRAY
-465 EAEGWVVEETGERL
+465 EAEGWVVEETGERQ
-479 FIPITDFMVSD
+479 FIAADAIVYDS
-490 PVSLA
+490 VSLA
-495 RWGNDILPWRDTV
+495 RWGNDVLPWRDTV
-508 SVERECG
+508 SVERETG
-515 TVTLRRNL
+515 TVTLRRNI
-523 YAVAADSSMGLAG
+523 YAMASDSSVGLAG
-536 VPQGYSDSVYRPNAE
+536 VPQGYSDSVYRPDAV
-551 FKPVAE
+551 FRTMAE
-557 LFCVEYACNEDS
+557 LFCVEYTCNEANFPRSVAKLEMLPLGSVDEAYAIDGTEYESSGWRNDS
-569 LPEDTAALH
+569 
-578 MVTLSS
+578 
-584 TDEPYTFADETLQS
+584 
-598 GLPGASFDDEHR
+598 
-610 HSAGRYAD
+610 
-618 MDTGWDGEIEIS
+618 WDGKVYTMS
-630 FEEFRH
+630 EEFRYDAP
-636 EVGLLP
+636 LLP
-642 EPKYEYAA
+642 EPEFKAAA
-650 VRITL
+650 VRISL

-666 GGAENGG
+666 GGTANGG

>member
-65 WVDMCKTAAEHGLA
+65 WVDMCKTAAERGLA

-103 SITDWLFVAYALG
+103 SVTDWLFVAYALG

-137 GAPASE
+137 GAPASAE
-143 AVSARLAAVCEKY
+143 LSSQIAAVCKKY
-156 GLRCSRAVEV
+156 GLRASRAVEV
-166 EGLPTAFVCGVFRP
+166 EGLPTAFVCGVIRP

-281 RNISRR
+281 KNISRR

-308 AIVLA
+308 AVVLA

-345 TRCRTPAAALDTYAK
+345 TRCQTPAAALDTYAK

-418 IVSTE
+418 IVSSE
-423 NACEAELV
+423 DACEAELV
-431 FTVSYVADQENG
+431 FTVSHVAELENG
-443 GWLKGENG
+443 GWLKDAGG
-451 DTLTGLYVVPVRTY
+451 DTLTGLYVVPVRAY
-465 EAEGWVVEETGERL
+465 EAEGWVVEETGERR
-479 FIPITDFMVSD
+479 FIAADPMVTDTVA
-490 PVSLA
+490 LA

-523 YAVAADSSMGLAG
+523 YAVASDSSMGLAG
-536 VPQGYSDSVYRPNAE
+536 VPQGYSDSIYRPNAE

>member
-14 VSLVAAVL
+14 VSLTAAVL
-22 LILKYLLADKLSPRW
+22 LIVKYLLADKLSPRW

-58 VLLPLPT
+58 VLLPLPA
-65 WVDMCKTAAEHGLA
+65 WVDMCKTAAERGLA

-85 WDALD
+85 WDAMD

-103 SITDWLFVAYALG
+103 SVTDWLFVAYALG

-122 WKGAAYA
+122 WKLAAYI

-143 AVSARLAAVCEKY
+143 AVSAQIAGVCEKY
-156 GLRCSRAVEV
+156 GLRASRAVEV

-210 FWCLIRALHWCNPF
+210 FWCFIRALHWCNPF

-257 SILLGMANAK
+257 GILLGMANAK
-267 YARAPGTSSISNGG
+267 NARAPGTSSISNGG

-308 AIVLA
+308 AVVLA

-337 RSLAAART
+337 RSFAVART

-360 GLLYDNGVFLAAASP
+360 GLLYDNGVFLTAASP

-380 ELYAGMRESGADGW
+380 ELYEGMRESGAEGW
-394 VAYHYEAIPEQYSID
+394 VAYHYEAVPEQYSFET
-409 SGSGYLINN
+409 GSGYLINN
-418 IVSTE
+418 LVSTE
-423 NACEAELV
+423 NGCEAELV
-431 FTVSYVADQENG
+431 LTVSYVADLENG
-443 GWLKGENG
+443 GWLKDADG
-451 DTLTGLYVVPVRTY
+451 DTLTGLYVIPVRAY
-465 EAEGWVVEETGERL
+465 EAEGWVVEETGERQ
-479 FIPITDFMVSD
+479 FIAADAIVYDS
-490 PVSLA
+490 VSLA
-495 RWGNDILPWRDTV
+495 RWGNDVLPWRDTV
-508 SVERECG
+508 SVERETG
-515 TVTLRRNL
+515 TVTLRRNI
-523 YAVAADSSMGLAG
+523 YAMASDSSVGLAG
-536 VPQGYSDSVYRPNAE
+536 VPQGYSDSVYRPDAV
-551 FKPVAE
+551 FRTMAE
-557 LFCVEYACNEDS
+557 LFCVEYTCNEANFPRSVAKLEMLPLGSVDEAYAIDGTEYESSGWRNDS
-569 LPEDTAALH
+569 
-578 MVTLSS
+578 
-584 TDEPYTFADETLQS
+584 
-598 GLPGASFDDEHR
+598 
-610 HSAGRYAD
+610 
-618 MDTGWDGEIEIS
+618 WDGKVYTMS
-630 FEEFRH
+630 EEFRYDAP
-636 EVGLLP
+636 LLP
-642 EPKYEYAA
+642 EPEFKAAA
-650 VRITL
+650 VRISL

>member
-14 VSLVAAVL
+14 VSLTAAVL
-22 LILKYLLADKLSPRW
+22 LIVKYLLADKLSPRW

-58 VLLPLPT
+58 VLLPLPA
-65 WVDMCKTAAEHGLA
+65 WVDMCKTAAERGLA

-85 WDALD
+85 WDAMD

-103 SITDWLFVAYALG
+103 SVTDWLFVAYALG

-122 WKGAAYA
+122 WKLAAYI

-143 AVSARLAAVCEKY
+143 AVSAQIAGVCEKY
-156 GLRCSRAVEV
+156 GLRASRAVEV

-257 SILLGMANAK
+257 GILLGMANEK

-308 AIVLA
+308 AVVLA

-337 RSLAAART
+337 RSFAVART

-360 GLLYDNGVFLAAASP
+360 GLLYDNGVFLTAASP

-380 ELYAGMRESGADGW
+380 ELYEGMRASGADGW
-394 VAYHYEAIPEQYSID
+394 VAYHYEAVPEQYSIET
-409 SGSGYLINN
+409 GSGYLINN
-418 IVSTE
+418 LVSTE
-423 NACEAELV
+423 NGCEAELV
-431 FTVSYVADQENG
+431 LTVSYVADLENG
-443 GWLKGENG
+443 GWLKDADG
-451 DTLTGLYVVPVRTY
+451 DTLTGLYVIPVRAY
-465 EAEGWVVEETGERL
+465 EAEGWVVEETGERQ
-479 FIPITDFMVSD
+479 FIAADAIVYDS
-490 PVSLA
+490 VSLA
-495 RWGNDILPWRDTV
+495 RWGNDVLPWRDTV
-508 SVERECG
+508 SVERETG
-515 TVTLRRNL
+515 TVTLRRNI
-523 YAVAADSSMGLAG
+523 YAMASDSSVGLAG
-536 VPQGYSDSVYRPNAE
+536 VPQGYSDSVYRPDAV
-551 FKPVAE
+551 FRTMAE
-557 LFCVEYACNEDS
+557 LFCVEYTCNEANFPRSVAKLEMLPLGSVDEAYAIDGTEYESSGWRNDS
-569 LPEDTAALH
+569 
-578 MVTLSS
+578 
-584 TDEPYTFADETLQS
+584 
-598 GLPGASFDDEHR
+598 
-610 HSAGRYAD
+610 
-618 MDTGWDGEIEIS
+618 WDGKVYTMS
-630 FEEFRH
+630 EEFRYDAP
-636 EVGLLP
+636 LLP
-642 EPKYEYAA
+642 EPEFKAAA
-650 VRITL
+650 VRISL